1 MSKLFVMAAPITQG
15 NEEEWH
21 RFMNQ
26 LKTERKEDFKA
37 SRKKLGVRERTFYQQ
52 TPMGGLVIV
61 TLEGDEP
68 EKAMQQFMQAQ
79 DEFSRW
85 FLENVGR
92 IHEVDFTQGPP
103 PGGFPQLVLD
113 SEE

>member
-1 MSKLFVMAAPITQG
+1 MSQLFVMAAPVPKG
-15 NEEEWH
+15 KEEEWQ
-21 RFMNQ
+21 RFMNEV
-26 LKTERKEDFKA
+26 KTKHKEEFKA
-37 SRKKLGVRERTFYQQ
+37 SRQKLGVRERTFYQQ

-61 TLEGDEP
+61 TFEGEEP

-79 DEFSRW
+79 DAFSRW

-92 IHEVDFTQGPP
+92 IHEVDFSQGPP

-113 SEE
+113 SEA